1 MRTGAE
7 FPFLKTSRVP
17 QWWNVSN
24 LSSGTCMNAQM
35 QAHTKKC
42 IVPSS
47 GEVTRSIFTD
57 RTFSS
62 LTSFQRH
69 SAISAPPSLSA
80 LDDDPWGQTCSSAE
94 RWKWL
99 LNALINPRYEIF
111 LLKVDSLDYRLWVIE
126 RETAQLWLWDFLIA
140 EFDVYDKE
148 PHLANCA
155 WKKNTFNYIFSLK
168 CGFSQTFQRTQHK

>member
-1 MRTGAE
+1 MCQICLLAHAWMHRCKLTLKNVL
-7 FPFLKTSRVP
+7 FPVRERSQGQSSRIALFLHLP
-17 QWWNVSN
+17 
-24 LSSGTCMNAQM
+24 L
-35 QAHTKKC
+35 
-42 IVPSS
+42 
-47 GEVTRSIFTD
+47 
-57 RTFSS
+57 
-62 LTSFQRH
+62 FQRH